1 MKVLVVFTAEAGI
14 IQNSLWRGHPGISQR
29 VGEEGRKDGKERQ
42 KEERR
47 KREKEGRERE
57 RRKKEGRREGRKEGN
72 NLLTNVFWRKTSRH

>member
-47 KREKEGRERE
+47 KGEREGRRKEGGKEGR
-57 RRKKEGRREGRKEGN
+57 K
-72 NLLTNVFWRKTSRH
+72 

>member
-47 KREKEGRERE
+47 KREKEGSSHFIVELL
-57 RRKKEGRREGRKEGN
+57 KYLCS
-72 NLLTNVFWRKTSRH
+72 NLLLTSCGVLSKYRWKS